1 MKVKKKFEQAKNGGP
16 NMNKR
21 KSFDGVLSVGRAK
34 GIIEQCGVPQNLMK
48 ANNRSLISEVPEMLV
63 SNAPSV
69 REGKEVHQVRDII
82 H

>member
-1 MKVKKKFEQAKNGGP
+1 
-16 NMNKR
+16 
-21 KSFDGVLSVGRAK
+21 
-34 GIIEQCGVPQNLMK
+34 MK

-82 H
+82 HQMRNQLFDVGLTEK